1 MLADERRVLQLGG
14 VRNLRD
20 VGGYPTTDAR
30 CTRWRT
36 LYRSECLDCLDAA
49 GQAWLVQAG
58 LRTVIDIRDD
68 TEVAERPNVFA
79 ASREVAY
86 RHFPLFRGPP
96 PDDFEPDLRRG
107 YRREVDMVGQELAG
121 LVAELVQPGRL
132 PTLVH
137 CAAGKDRTGVVI
149 AVVLAAVG
157 TERWAI
163 AEDYALSQV
172 CLGPSYIAQTR
183 EWVVRQGWN
192 WSTWEHTAYTPPER
206 MLETLAYVDERH
218 GGVARYLAD
227 HGLGAGALAQL
238 REALTEACADA
249 GG

>member
-36 LYRSECLDCLDAA
+36 CTDRS
-49 GQAWLVQAG
+49 AWTVWTPPARLGWSRRACAPSSTSAMTPK
-58 LRTVIDIRDD
+58 LRSG
-68 TEVAERPNVFA
+68 PNVFA

-218 GGVARYLAD
+218 WGVARYLAD